1 MIRLLFSTARSGST
15 WRGHVL
21 AQQHGCELLDEPFGK
36 ATLGRHKRILINTLK
51 TYGSR
56 ENNCVIK
63 VFPNHLQFNQVCNLE
78 HILID
83 AAIDA
88 EILLR
93 RDFSSQLK
101 SIYVAIEHSKI
112 VDPDAS
118 STHPWQR
125 NFDEPLVIEKIDHS
139 MIDEMYSRL
148 TEQILHLRDI
158 YQQHGFTVTYLEDIC
173 DNYAHMQLPA
183 GKLHRPVVWK
193 EQFPDMHFN
202 TEELFR

>member
-21 AQQHGCELLDEPFGK
+21 AQQYNCEFLDEPFRL
-36 ATLGRHKRILINTLK
+36 ATLGRHKRILVNTLK
-51 TYGSR
+51 TYSGK

-63 VFPNHLQFNQVCNLE
+63 VFPYHLQLNKVSNLE
-78 HILID
+78 SILID
-83 AAIDA
+83 AAVDA

-101 SIYVAIEHSKI
+101 SIYVATEYGKI
-112 VDPDAS
+112 VDPTTS

-139 MIDEMYSRL
+139 VIDEMYSRL
-148 TEQILHLRDI
+148 TEQLMHLRDI
-158 YQQHGFTVTYLEDIC
+158 HQQHGFTVTYLEDIC
-173 DNYAHMQLPA
+173 DNYEHMQLPA
-183 GKLHRPVVWK
+183 GKLHRPVLWG
-193 EQFPDMHFN
+193 ESFPDVHFN
-202 TEELFR
+202 TEELFK